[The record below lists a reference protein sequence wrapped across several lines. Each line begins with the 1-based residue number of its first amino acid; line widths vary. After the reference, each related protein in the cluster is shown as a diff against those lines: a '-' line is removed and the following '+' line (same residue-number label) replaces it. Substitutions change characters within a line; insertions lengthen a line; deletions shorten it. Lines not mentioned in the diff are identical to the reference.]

1 MSKDFDN
8 HRRIFDGGDAL
19 QAAAAVRAVFDVDVE
34 DPFEQPGPTQAR
46 RRVIAC
52 GRKAREVRTST
63 SYPTVHLRFDIHAS
77 SLLGEI
83 KPPLIASRQ
92 AHPPMP
98 SSLEAPSSNGEAPDQ
113 KRRGQ
118 RKTTQ
123 PAASNRLMGLL
134 RRYTRVR
141 IHPNRVLLRP
151 APMSSS
157 HCFALAKRSCGMR
170 LADTTGSG

>member
-1 MSKDFDN
+1 MPAGQGKFVYKQGHPW
-8 HRRIFDGGDAL
+8 HRKKQKHRNVA
-19 QAAAAVRAVFDVDVE
+19 
-34 DPFEQPGPTQAR
+34 QPYCLYPKIGFYLSLR
-46 RRVIAC
+46 C

>member
-1 MSKDFDN
+1 M
-8 HRRIFDGGDAL
+8 
-19 QAAAAVRAVFDVDVE
+19 
-34 DPFEQPGPTQAR
+34 AR
-46 RRVIAC
+46 RLGIDPLMAKSWQSRKNLVCSLVLRRATRIRSPRFASRFDSHCTDRVQICWWARPERSRWQRC

-123 PAASNRLMGLL
+123 PAASNRL
-134 RRYTRVR
+134 
-141 IHPNRVLLRP
+141 
-151 APMSSS
+151 
-157 HCFALAKRSCGMR
+157 
-170 LADTTGSG
+170 

>member
-1 MSKDFDN
+1 MT
-8 HRRIFDGGDAL
+8 AL
-19 QAAAAVRAVFDVDVE
+19 RD
-34 DPFEQPGPTQAR
+34 
-46 RRVIAC
+46 
-52 GRKAREVRTST
+52 KAREVRTST

-151 APMSSS
+151 APDVVEPLLRLGETVLRDETRRY
-157 HCFALAKRSCGMR
+157 HGLRITHAAQYRIHLAVQLQGGIRGIR
-170 LADTTGSG
+170 WQRAIVVADCSRREPVEPC

>member
-1 MSKDFDN
+1 MAAMLFKLPPQFGQCSMSMSKTRLSSLAQL
-8 HRRIFDGGDAL
+8 RRAGAL
-19 QAAAAVRAVFDVDVE
+19 
-34 DPFEQPGPTQAR
+34 
-46 RRVIAC
+46 RVIAC